1 MRKAATHCGLTLCA
15 VVIETTTDLIMS
27 HGCMVIEEKTIRAFP
42 VGNPPM
48 VRLGAA
54 PGLLNL
60 SSPSASE

>member
-1 MRKAATHCGLTLCA
+1 MRRAATDFGMTLCP
-15 VVIETTTDLIMS
+15 VVIEITTDLVIPQ
-27 HGCMVIEEKTIRAFP
+27 GFIEEKTIRAFP